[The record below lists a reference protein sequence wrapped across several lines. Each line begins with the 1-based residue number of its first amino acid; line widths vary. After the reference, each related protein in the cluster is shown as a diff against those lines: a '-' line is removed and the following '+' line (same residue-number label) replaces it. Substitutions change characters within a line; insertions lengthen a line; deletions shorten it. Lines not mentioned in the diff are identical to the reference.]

1 MKSMKAWIVVGV
13 LAAACEGGTTEVDCD
28 DDVEVPLLRLE
39 LDETATVAGRTDA
52 GWIVEVQTHSGPV
65 ADALGGAGASIEMID
80 RRVVVVEGCD
90 AEPRTIADGLGKV
103 HAPPLAGL
111 PWIAES
117 QVALDQ
123 SPPLWRIDPAGEEA
137 PVQITGRYSW
147 IAWTEDGALV
157 VDADDE
163 DGGAL
168 VRVRETDD
176 GVTTTLER
184 DDVKRV
190 AIGKDVVQE
199 RVAFVTTDDDL
210 VVRDLASGEE
220 QLVRPGVD
228 VVWSSDARSRFLML
242 TTAGEEQA
250 MVVDADEGTAIDLV
264 AGTEDEVVLRWMTT
278 GSGQAQVF
286 GDGGVVESQVV
297 LFPELRELRFQGE
310 WWCSDCTREESD
322 SVLLSSPDGLY
333 VLHDGADVPVQL
345 RAVPAS
351 GFFEGDHIYAFEVV
365 LPSAGTDPHRTTHR
379 LVRLDLDGSNAVDL
393 LLGDTASDVVRLSR
407 DRWAYSRKLGG
418 DLVGELVVMDTA
430 RAEREEVADDVLFQ
444 VFSRIGA
451 EPEDTNELPY
461 FAVSEDPER
470 HGLWLVHVDRL
481 FD

>member
-1 MKSMKAWIVVGV
+1 MLVVG
-13 LAAACEGGTTEVDCD
+13 LAAACEGGTTGVDCEN
-28 DDVEVPLLRLE
+28 DVEVPLLRLE
-39 LDETATVAGRTDA
+39 LDEAATVAGRTDD
-52 GWIVEVQTHSGPV
+52 GWIVEVQTFSAPV
-65 ADALGGAGASIEMID
+65 AEALVGPGESIELID
-80 RRVVVVEGCD
+80 QRVVVVEGCD
-90 AEPRTIADGLGKV
+90 AVPRTIADGLGKV

-111 PWIAES
+111 PWIAEP
-117 QVALDQ
+117 QVELGQ
-123 SPPLWRIDPAGEEA
+123 SPPLWRIDPSGEKA
-137 PVQITGRYSW
+137 PVQITGRYSR

-184 DDVKRV
+184 ENVKRV

-199 RVAFVTTDDDL
+199 RVAFVTSDDEL

-228 VVWSSDARSRFLML
+228 VVWSSDARSRFLMF
-242 TTAGEEQA
+242 TIAGEEQA

-264 AGTEDEVVLRWMTT
+264 AGTEDEVVLHWMTE
-278 GSGQAQVF
+278 GSGHAQVF

-297 LFPELRELRFQGE
+297 LFPELRELRFPGE
-310 WWCSDCTREESD
+310 WWCSDCTREDSD
-322 SVLLSSPDGLY
+322 SVLLSGPHGLY
-333 VLHDGADVPVQL
+333 VLDEGGDEPVQL
-345 RAVPAS
+345 RAAPAA
-351 GFFEGDHIYAFEVV
+351 GIIEDDHIYAFEFV
-365 LPSAGTDPHRTTHR
+365 LPSAGTDPNRTTHR

-393 LLGDTASDVVRLSR
+393 LLGDTASDVIRLSR
-407 DRWAYSRKLGG
+407 DRWLYSRKLGS

-444 VFSRIGA
+444 VFNRLSA
-451 EPEDTNELPY
+451 EPADTNELPY
-461 FAVSEDPER
+461 FAVSEDTDR